1 MLNNNNYITL
11 NKFPL
16 KSPQATEELLF
27 YYFLPIP
34 YSIISINI
42 TKYTLLAF
50 LAMSNKIIFFF
61 IKRNSQE
68 DIYYNVRL
76 RRLTNM
82 EFSESHEK

>member
-1 MLNNNNYITL
+1 ME
-11 NKFPL
+11 
-16 KSPQATEELLF
+16 SPQATKDLLF
-27 YYFLPIP
+27 YSYLSIP
-34 YSIISINI
+34 YNLISINI

-68 DIYYNVRL
+68 DIYHNVRL